1 MSFVSRESLD
11 EALARLHGTAGHLL
25 KIWVVLKH
33 MGLGENAA
41 PVAIDTGNST
51 ESLKRLFAF
60 GDPDG
65 NFYVP
70 FAHTSRYATMKSDA
84 ARSIIQTNIQR
95 WGTSQSVV
103 GCDPTGFLD
112 IRDREGLGL
121 SVGCSRSYPLGLG
134 HGGNGFALTDDARV
148 AVPLV
153 SFAIW
158 YGRQTPI
165 PDGDRPLDFLIG
177 EMKRDLHLTPAEEE
191 LIFEPDSIDLVTA
204 PNALTDQEIYD
215 AALRYI
221 EGDAPRAAAVLPEE
235 YVTYVRRVR
244 AMTDRLDQPPWLRT
258 NPEEE
263 TSRLLDGGATAV
275 LLYGPPRTG
284 KTRYIDMRVPRTDP
298 SRTTIQIHDGWSY
311 DHLIQGFI
319 PNEHGD
325 WVWKPGAFKKA
336 IDDGK
341 KFIVLEEVNRTEFSQ
356 ALGEVFSLIEQAYRG
371 PNNGITLRNGESFF
385 IPEDVTVVMTM
396 NTVDKSTE
404 EVDDALLGRMASVEF
419 PPSVTA
425 LLEMLA
431 EHGVPEDQRT
441 HLAQV
446 YSAIVTIYPLGH
458 GYFADL
464 SGQVTPDD
472 VLVHYKSRI
481 RPVLL
486 NFLGELR
493 IEELR
498 PVENLLDD
506 LYGDH

>member
-1 MSFVSRESLD
+1 MIYVSRQSLD
-11 EALARLHGTAGHLL
+11 DALARLHGSAGHLL
-25 KIWVVLKH
+25 KIWIVLKH
-33 MGLGENAA
+33 MGLGDGLP
-41 PVAIDTGNST
+41 PVQIDTGNST
-51 ESLKRLFAF
+51 DSLKRLFAF

-112 IRDREGLGL
+112 IRDRDGLGL

-134 HGGNGFALTDDARV
+134 HGGNGFALSDDARV
-148 AVPLV
+148 AVPLA

-158 YGRQTPI
+158 HGRQSPI
-165 PDGDRPLDFLIG
+165 PDDVEPLNYLIG
-177 EMKRDLHLTPAEEE
+177 QMRADLHLTPSEEE
-191 LIFEPDSIDLVTA
+191 VVFSQDNISLVTS
-204 PNALTDQEIYD
+204 PLPLSDEEVYD
-215 AALRYI
+215 AALRYV
-221 EGDAPRAAAVLPEE
+221 EGDAPRTTAVLPEE
-235 YVTYVRRVR
+235 YATYVRRVR

-258 NPEEE
+258 HPEQE
-263 TSRLLDGGATAV
+263 TSRLLDGGATAI

-284 KTRYIDMRVPRTDP
+284 KTRYIDLRVPRTDP

-325 WVWKPGAFKKA
+325 WIWKSGAFKQA

-341 KFIVLEEVNRTEFSQ
+341 TFIVLEEVNRTEFSQ
-356 ALGEVFSLIEQAYRG
+356 ALGEVFSLIEHAYRG
-371 PNNGITLRNGESFF
+371 PDFGITLRNGEKFF
-385 IPEDVTVVMTM
+385 IPEDVTIVMTM

-425 LLEMLA
+425 LLEMLT
-431 EHGVPEDQRT
+431 EHGVPEEVRT
-441 HLAQV
+441 RLAQV

-464 SGQVTPDD
+464 TGTLSADD
-472 VLVHYKSRI
+472 ILTHYKSRV

-506 LYGDH
+506 LFGDH